1 MHDDLLQQARHL
13 AGLDSGRPKQA
24 NLRRAVSAAYYAI
37 FHLLVD
43 QSCRLAVGT
52 QHAQRDYRQVLG
64 RAFSHS
70 AMKSACSSF
79 SGGTLKSSVQQGLP
93 DSFQIPTPV
102 SLIASVFVALQ
113 SARHRA
119 DYDLAHQFSRKD
131 VYWQIEQVES
141 AIDKFQQLG
150 SGEERKF
157 FLACLWAWNGLVNR

>member
-13 AGLDSGRPKQA
+13 AGFDPGRPKQA
-24 NLRRAVSAAYYAI
+24 NLLRAVSAAYYAI
-37 FHLLVD
+37 FHFLVD

-52 QHAQRDYRQVLG
+52 QHAQREYRQVLA

-93 DSFQIPTPV
+93 SSFQIPTPV
-102 SLIASVFVALQ
+102 SLIANVFVELQ

-119 DYDLAHQFSRKD
+119 DYDLTHRFSRKD
-131 VYWQIEQVES
+131 VFSQIEQVES

-150 SGEERKF
+150 PGEEKEF
-157 FLACLWAWNGLVNR
+157 FLACLWAWNGLANR